1 MFFRRDANMWKKF
14 MSLHISTRI
23 LVIVVFIE
31 IIIGVNTPEP
41 AKFFVIGTIILTFI
55 VYGFYGDRRLRKQA
69 GDD

>member
-1 MFFRRDANMWKKF
+1 MLKKF

-31 IIIGVNTPEP
+31 IIIGARTSEP
-41 AKFFVIGTIILTFI
+41 AKYFVIAIIILTFI
-55 VYGFYGDRRLRKQA
+55 VYGLYGDRRLRKQA